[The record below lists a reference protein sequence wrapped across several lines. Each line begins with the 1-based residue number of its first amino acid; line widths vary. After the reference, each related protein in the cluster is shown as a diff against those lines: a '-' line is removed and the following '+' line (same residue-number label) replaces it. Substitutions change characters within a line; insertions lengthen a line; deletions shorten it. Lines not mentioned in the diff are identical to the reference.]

1 MTVRVIA
8 GTAGGL
14 RLVTPPGNDTRPTA
28 DRVKEALFSALGPL
42 HGHLVLD
49 LFAGSGAL
57 GIEALS
63 RGADAAVLVENQPK
77 ALEAIRRNLDTTG
90 MAERA
95 TVVRDDAARFCR
107 APRGG
112 PFDLVLLDPPY
123 REPQEALFTRLTD
136 LRAAGA
142 LAPDARVVIE
152 RDRRAEDPEPP
163 PWLARERVRSYGDT
177 VLRHFAVRGSAS
189 PAAEEEGP

>member
-1 MTVRVIA
+1 MRVIA
-8 GTAGGL
+8 GSVGGL

-42 HGHLVLD
+42 HGLAVLD
-49 LFAGSGAL
+49 LYAGSGAL
-57 GIEALS
+57 AIEALS

-77 ALEAIRRNLDTTG
+77 ALAAIRRNLETTG

-95 TVVRDDAARFCR
+95 TVVREDAARFCR

-123 REPQEALFTRLTD
+123 REPQSDLFSRLVD
-136 LRAAGA
+136 LRVAGA
-142 LAPDARVVIE
+142 LAPEARVVIE
-152 RDRRAEDPEPP
+152 RDRRSGDPEPP
-163 PWLARERVRSYGDT
+163 AWLARERERSYGDT

-189 PAAEEEGP
+189 PAGEEEGP